1 MDTPAE
7 VSRPLLRYLEWGPI
21 LLGAVG
27 ATAVSFVLYTFGS
40 ALGLLA
46 VSPYPYRGLS
56 GTTFFVVVALFAAT
70 VQVVSYAAGG
80 YLAGR
85 MRTPWGD
92 GTEDEQNFRD
102 GAYGFAVWAVG
113 LVFTA
118 AVLASGVGGILKTAS
133 ESGAVVAGAAA
144 GGTASNPNTRLSL
157 DPGDMA
163 ADHLL
168 RTGPAQGTGAAPN
181 RDAIVR
187 TLASALRDNNL
198 SADDRAY
205 LAQVVS
211 QQTGA
216 PQNEAEQRVD
226 RAFAD
231 AQAAVKKATELA
243 NEARKK
249 AALAAFLT
257 AATMALALAAA
268 CTAASLGGD
277 DRDKRTK
284 PYWMGAKRFW

>member
-1 MDTPAE
+1 MVAVAE
-7 VSRPLLRYLEWGPI
+7 VSRPLRYLEWGPI

-27 ATAVSFVLYTFGS
+27 AAAISFVLYTFGS

-46 VSPYPYRGLS
+46 VSPHPYRGLS
-56 GTTFFVVVALFAAT
+56 GTTFFVLTALFAAT

-85 MRTPWGD
+85 LRTPWLD

-102 GAYGFAVWAVG
+102 GAYGFGVWAVG
-113 LVFTA
+113 LVFTT

-133 ESGAVVAGAAA
+133 ETGAVVAGAAA
-144 GGTASNPNTRLSL
+144 GGTASNPNIRLPL
-157 DPGDMA
+157 DPGDVA
-163 ADHLL
+163 ADRLL
-168 RTGPAQGTGAAPN
+168 RPGSGQPTGAAAPD

-187 TLASALRDNNL
+187 TLTVALRDNTL
-198 SADDRAY
+198 PTDDRAY
-205 LAQVVS
+205 LAQIVS
-211 QQTGA
+211 QQSGL

-231 AQAAVKKATELA
+231 AQAAVKKARDLA
-243 NEARKK
+243 DEARKK

-268 CTAASLGGD
+268 ATAASLGGD